1 MKKTISVNLNGQVFY
16 LNVDAYDKLEKYL
29 ESIKEYFQSQESK
42 EVVDDIEARI
52 AEKFCEIIGKSKNVI
67 QISDVEKIIKEMG
80 SVDDIADADEE
91 KEIKD
96 ETEKIKKKLFRDPE
110 TKILTGVA
118 SGLGWYFGIKSIFV
132 RIAFAILFI
141 NPSTTWLAVVGYIAA
156 WLLVPEVKTSWEK
169 LEMKGKPTTVNELQT
184 AIEEKTSTVVSNIE
198 TKTRNIIQKIF
209 SIFGRLIKFFGI
221 LFCRLTGFFS
231 IIFNILLIMA
241 ISVGM
246 VFVYLHPNIPYFDF
260 SFIKTIGAPW
270 LEIAYVAFGLIFI
283 IPLIFVIDLSDSL
296 MRLKWKIST
305 QKIIMMLIIW
315 ISSVILAAGIGTVTY
330 PKYKDGLNTSIEHLK
345 YLNHIDESNNQTLKV
360 GKITKIDISSIK
372 EVKIIEGNENEVK
385 IIGSKHD
392 LQEITSNYENG
403 LLTVKGK
410 NEEWFGCHDCISYV
424 SSVRIEI
431 KTNHLD
437 SLKLDNNIDAWYYPT
452 NGNINIEIGKLV
464 GLKVEG
470 KLNQVVLKSSSY
482 SVINLLDAT
491 INQIDANLETSTL
504 KTEAKIIKI
513 KGDNLST
520 LIYQG
525 SPQTIS
531 QEGDQTVKQKY
542 ILSEDREKIKK
553 VIANTYINV
562 DGIKKKISDYDWP
575 ISFET
580 QSDYDFYDI
589 FTAVKS
595 KDNSNKV
602 YVLWLTEKDGIV
614 ALKNSVKIDGWEKI
628 HYFNL
633 FNDKFLR
640 INGQIYDPKLKEKT
654 VEIYIDKTKG
664 ILQIQPETN
673 LEM

>member
-16 LNVDAYDKLEKYL
+16 LDVDAYEKLEKYL
-29 ESIKEYFQSQESK
+29 ESIKEYFQSQGST

-52 AEKFCEIIGKSKNVI
+52 AEKFCEIIGKSKSAI
-67 QISDVEKIIKEMG
+67 QISDVKKIIKDMG
-80 SVDDIADADEE
+80 TVDDIIGQEDQSEE
-91 KEIKD
+91 PKE
-96 ETEKIKKKLFRDPE
+96 ELKIKKKLFRDPE

-118 SGLGWYFGIKSIFV
+118 SGLGWYFGVKSIFV
-132 RIAFAILFI
+132 RIAFAVLFV
-141 NPSTTWLAVVGYIAA
+141 NPSTTWLAVVGYLTA
-156 WLLVPEVKTSWEK
+156 WLLIPEAKTSWEK

-184 AIEEKTSTVVSNIE
+184 AIEEKTSKVVSSVE
-198 TKTRNIIQKIF
+198 VKTRNIVQKIF
-209 SIFGRLIKFFGI
+209 SFFGRLIKFFGI

-246 VFVYLHPNIPYFDF
+246 VFVYLYPNMPYFDF
-260 SFIKTIGAPW
+260 SFIKNIGAPW
-270 LEIAYVAFGLIFI
+270 LEIAYVALGLIFI

-315 ISSVILAAGIGTVTY
+315 ISSVILASAIGTATY
-330 PKYKDGLNTSIEHLK
+330 PKYKDHLNTSIEHLR
-345 YLNHIDESNNQTLKV
+345 YLNDIDESNNNTLTV
-360 GKITKIDISSIK
+360 GQVTKLDISSVK

-403 LLTVKGK
+403 LLTIKGK
-410 NEEWFGCHDCISYV
+410 NEKWFDCHDCIYYV

-452 NGNINIEIGKLV
+452 SGNINMELGKMV

-470 KLNQVVLKSSSY
+470 KLNQVTLKSSSH

-491 INQIDANLETSTL
+491 INQIDANLQTATL
-504 KTEAKIIKI
+504 KTKAQIIKI

-525 SPQTIS
+525 SPKIIS
-531 QEGDQTVKQKY
+531 QEGDQTAKQKY
-542 ILSEDREKIKK
+542 ILSEDGIDKLNKAVEETI
-553 VIANTYINV
+553 INV
-562 DGIKKKISDYDWP
+562 DGSPKKIKDFDW
-575 ISFET
+575 SGALEK
-580 QSDYDFYDI
+580 QSDYGFYNI
-589 FTAVKS
+589 YTFVKP
-595 KDNSNKV
+595 KLNSN
-602 YVLWLTEKDGIV
+602 YFVLWLIEKEGVITQ
-614 ALKNSVKIDGWEKI
+614 KTFVKIDNWEEV

-633 FNDKFLR
+633 INDKFLT
-640 INGQIYDPKLKEKT
+640 INGQVSGAELEEETKKL
-654 VEIYIDKTKG
+654 YIDKTKG
-664 ILQIQPETN
+664 ILQVQ
-673 LEM
+673 